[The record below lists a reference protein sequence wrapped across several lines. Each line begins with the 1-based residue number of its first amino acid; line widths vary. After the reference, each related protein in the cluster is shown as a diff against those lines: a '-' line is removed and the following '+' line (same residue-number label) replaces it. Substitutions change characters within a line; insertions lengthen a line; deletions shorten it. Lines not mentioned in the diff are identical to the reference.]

1 MLELQF
7 GIPKKNWHDPAMYA
21 YNADSETDAVITSTV
36 DLLFA
41 GSEREALEEKIE
53 QAKLTMRQGWA
64 SVPRLSLGAIK
75 LPTPGQQDISKD
87 KFVVDAAPFFVEYMA
102 ALNVME
108 QDEAER
114 VVAQK
119 LENYFVHETDFQK
132 GRDVAGEIVSELKDK
147 QQGQQKDNVEE
158 VA

>member
-87 KFVVDAAPFFVEYMA
+87 KFVVEAAPFFVEYMA

-132 GRDVAGEIVSELKDK
+132 GRDIAGSVVQELKE
-147 QQGQQKDNVEE
+147 QQHQKKKSAED